1 MTDLF
6 GSDTKSGYRLHALE
20 VLNWGCFDG
29 RPVRLEFDGESAVFM
44 GANSSGKSTMV
55 DAIQTMLIPNT
66 LRAYNSSADTKAT
79 PRRKESYVLG
89 ATGNITDEETRAVV
103 RKNLRKK
110 EDVVTILSI
119 CFRDASAGIYS
130 THIIFCSFSGDE
142 LKENIF
148 TASREVRLSELHE
161 TLKDINIKSGGELK
175 GAMKKAG
182 FTYFDSYD
190 RYQKDF
196 QKRFGID
203 ITGLKLLKECI
214 GSKDLGSLN
223 ITEFVRK
230 YIIDD
235 ISLAASDDQGGK
247 SIAEAYQSAADA
259 VGSLSGMQKEL
270 EKADRQNKALE
281 EVIRTGE
288 QRAEAKKRLETLRDS
303 SDVLENWYTDTAA
316 EALSDE
322 VKKEEGAIEVLSNS
336 IENELKPAL
345 AEKRRTLDRLNADE
359 VVRAIEDKRAEKRR
373 IESALHVAAEK
384 RRRYEE
390 CIQTVNRTRRSV
402 FNSEKDSCSLPE
414 NEESFIRIRD
424 RVTARLIEWCDEE
437 EAEREEDRRKP
448 EKAKADCIEDKEKLE
463 EEYDFLCRHKTNIPL
478 VYDRARN
485 AIADALGIKPAELP
499 FAGELMQVK
508 PSESMWERAVE
519 DVFAPLSLTLLIRS
533 RYLKK
538 AEEFLNNERNRSRFG
553 IDITLLNIDS
563 VLGFKKE
570 EDDDSLVYNK
580 VEFRE
585 HGYAENLKAYIVN
598 TYSYSCVTSLKEA
611 SGSQYVL
618 PSGFY
623 KDTMQETKR
632 EAVMNLRYLGWENE
646 KRKIEIQQELESVK
660 DEIAELENRIA
671 VCNTKI
677 MGART
682 IRKACQTLQENYP
695 DWSDIDVF
703 TLRDRSEEIADEIAA
718 LEKANR
724 EKGCILE
731 KIHQLEEE
739 IAELEKTKSAMD
751 KAIGGSDQRKADC
764 IRQLKEIEKRPRWE
778 TTDEMKAVFNATYS
792 NRLKTGSYEEVYGCY
807 KALRSEIY
815 ESLNK
820 AMEDIKSSTRA
831 FNSQIENYLHPKV
844 KDGELSWELE
854 VEGFL
859 PGRIDDNEDGE
870 DVLEAYR
877 AHYEK
882 VKGGRVESSE
892 AKFTEYFL
900 NFVRTISLIISRID
914 TAKKVVRRVI
924 EEVNE
929 PLRKIAYD
937 RKQGTHLEIIT
948 NENADAD
955 CRKFKSDL
963 GKLTVDTGLLV
974 RDDDF
979 GRVLSEFRK
988 LEAFFRKYEESP
1000 AVLRKVLDIRSYF
1013 TFYCREEYEN
1023 GSEYKVHKDVD
1034 ALSGGEKAQ
1043 LTYTILGAAL
1053 TYHLTLNSGAGP
1065 FRLLVLDEAFS
1076 KLDPDKSEYAMKL
1089 FEELGFQLIVVTP
1102 DAKYS
1107 LLKRYVK
1114 NFFHFKKAADGRS
1127 GVFKVSID
1135 DVEGA

>member
-148 TASREVRLSELHE
+148 TAAREVRLSELRE
-161 TLKDINIKSGGELK
+161 TLKDINLKSGGELK

-235 ISLAASDDQGGK
+235 ISLAASDEQGGK

-345 AEKRRTLDRLNADE
+345 VEKRRTLDRLNADE

-373 IESALHVAAEK
+373 IESALQAATEK

-390 CIQTVNRTRRSV
+390 CIQTVNRTRRNV
-402 FNSEKDSCSLPE
+402 FNSEKDGCSFPE

-437 EAEREEDRRKP
+437 EAEREEARRKP
-448 EKAKADCIEDKEKLE
+448 EKAKADCIEDKEKLK
-463 EEYDFLCRHKTNIPL
+463 EEYDFLCSHKTNIPL

-499 FAGELMQVK
+499 FAGELMQMK

-519 DVFAPLSLTLLIRS
+519 DVFTPLSLTLLIRS
-533 RYLKK
+533 
-538 AEEFLNNERNRSRFG
+538 
-553 IDITLLNIDS
+553 
-563 VLGFKKE
+563 
-570 EDDDSLVYNK
+570 
-580 VEFRE
+580 
-585 HGYAENLKAYIVN
+585 
-598 TYSYSCVTSLKEA
+598 
-611 SGSQYVL
+611 QY
-618 PSGFY
+618 
-623 KDTMQETKR
+623 
-632 EAVMNLRYLGWENE
+632 
-646 KRKIEIQQELESVK
+646 
-660 DEIAELENRIA
+660 
-671 VCNTKI
+671 
-677 MGART
+677 
-682 IRKACQTLQENYP
+682 
-695 DWSDIDVF
+695 
-703 TLRDRSEEIADEIAA
+703 
-718 LEKANR
+718 
-724 EKGCILE
+724 
-731 KIHQLEEE
+731 
-739 IAELEKTKSAMD
+739 
-751 KAIGGSDQRKADC
+751 
-764 IRQLKEIEKRPRWE
+764 
-778 TTDEMKAVFNATYS
+778 
-792 NRLKTGSYEEVYGCY
+792 
-807 KALRSEIY
+807 
-815 ESLNK
+815 LNK
-820 AMEDIKSSTRA
+820 A
-831 FNSQIENYLHPKV
+831 
-844 KDGELSWELE
+844 
-854 VEGFL
+854 
-859 PGRIDDNEDGE
+859 
-870 DVLEAYR
+870 
-877 AHYEK
+877 
-882 VKGGRVESSE
+882 
-892 AKFTEYFL
+892 
-900 NFVRTISLIISRID
+900 
-914 TAKKVVRRVI
+914 
-924 EEVNE
+924 
-929 PLRKIAYD
+929 
-937 RKQGTHLEIIT
+937 
-948 NENADAD
+948 
-955 CRKFKSDL
+955 
-963 GKLTVDTGLLV
+963 
-974 RDDDF
+974 
-979 GRVLSEFRK
+979 
-988 LEAFFRKYEESP
+988 
-1000 AVLRKVLDIRSYF
+1000 
-1013 TFYCREEYEN
+1013 
-1023 GSEYKVHKDVD
+1023 
-1034 ALSGGEKAQ
+1034 
-1043 LTYTILGAAL
+1043 
-1053 TYHLTLNSGAGP
+1053 
-1065 FRLLVLDEAFS
+1065 
-1076 KLDPDKSEYAMKL
+1076 
-1089 FEELGFQLIVVTP
+1089 
-1102 DAKYS
+1102 
-1107 LLKRYVK
+1107 
-1114 NFFHFKKAADGRS
+1114 
-1127 GVFKVSID
+1127 
-1135 DVEGA
+1135 